1 MAVKYVRKGY
11 RKPTTEAHRRAM
23 PGIGGLQKTKQRLL
37 VVYFGVGVLAS
48 MILVFQLLG
57 IGRSNVG
64 TPVEQ
69 GEARIV
75 GKSVVEEDT
84 GEKRYFLD
92 LRVEFVG
99 LDADRTDSGERAPRF
114 LDDRVEVSGDAWKE
128 FSEGETISVSY
139 RIDRVRER
147 LRVLSILSAAQDG
160 GEE

>member
-11 RKPTTEAHRRAM
+11 RKPTTGAHGRVP

-57 IGRSNVG
+57 IGRSIAG

-75 GKSVVEEDT
+75 GKPVVEEDT
-84 GEKRYFLD
+84 GKKRYFLD

-99 LDADRTDSGERAPRF
+99 LDADQADSGERAPTF
-114 LDDRVEVSGDAWKE
+114 LDDRVEVSVDAWKG
-128 FSEGETISVSY
+128 FSEGETISVSSK
-139 RIDRVRER
+139 IDRVRER
-147 LRVLSILSAAQDG
+147 LRVQSILSEAKNG